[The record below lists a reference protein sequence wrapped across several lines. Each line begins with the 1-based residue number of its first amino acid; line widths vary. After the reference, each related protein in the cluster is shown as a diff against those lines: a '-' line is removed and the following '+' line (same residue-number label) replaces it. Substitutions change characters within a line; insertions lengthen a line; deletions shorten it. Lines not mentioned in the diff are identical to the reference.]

1 METQYYVPKISEFHY
16 GFDFETKEN
25 DKWIKLSFWEGI
37 CLKSADREWLNEF
50 ISNGEIRVKCLD
62 KQDIIDL
69 GFKTAPV
76 KFWENTNLKG
86 WLFGRIEEQEI
97 YIDFFSENKSLII
110 STVDEI
116 LFKGT
121 IKNKSELKRIM
132 QMLKIIE

>member
-1 METQYYVPKISEFHY
+1 METKYYTPIIEEFHY

-62 KQDIIDL
+62 NQDIIDL
-69 GFKTAPV
+69 GWTYRGEGGFNRYEKERYTMQHYTEDDTVVISDPMFIIV
-76 KFWENTNLKG
+76 R
-86 WLFGRIEEQEI
+86 RI
-97 YIDFFSENKSLII
+97 K
-110 STVDEI
+110 
-116 LFKGT
+116 